1 MAGSDQTRTTTG
13 WRTASKFYRRPP
25 GLGWLLALLLVPL
38 LLGAIGYATLEKSK
52 KETNPPS
59 VNASPTLNVPSV
71 TAPNATVPGV
81 SFAPLSITR
90 NGNDITLSGDLP
102 DGAAKA
108 SLLDGVKGALGPGVN
123 VVDNLNIK
131 PGVNTPDFSGLG
143 SVLKAAAPIPD
154 FNFKLNG
161 DTITLTGTAV
171 SDDERAAVEAAARAA
186 WPNMTISNQI
196 QVKPAPAPVAGAGC
210 ANLQADVT
218 GLLTRPINYDTNVF
232 TLAAPEQ
239 QMLSRVAD
247 RLKSCP
253 TSNVTVTGYTD
264 NVGNDAIN
272 IPLST
277 NRAKTVADYLVSQGV
292 ASDHITSKGLA
303 SADPIAS
310 NDTPD
315 GRAANRRVVIT
326 VS

>member
-1 MAGSDQTRTTTG
+1 M
-13 WRTASKFYRRPP
+13 
-25 GLGWLLALLLVPL
+25 LALLLVPL
-38 LLGAIGYATLEKSK
+38 LLGTIGYATVDKSK
-52 KETNPPS
+52 RETNPPS
-59 VNASPTLNVPSV
+59 VNASPTLSVPSV
-71 TAPNATVPGV
+71 TTPNATVPGV

-131 PGVNTPDFSGLG
+131 PGVNIPAFSGLG

-161 DTITLTGTAV
+161 DTITLTGTTA
-171 SDDERAAVEAAARAA
+171 SDDERAAVEAAAKAA

-196 QVKPAPAPVAGAGC
+196 QVNPAPAPVAGAGC

-239 QMLSRVAD
+239 QMLSG
-247 RLKSCP
+247 SP
-253 TSNVTVTGYTD
+253 TG
-264 NVGNDAIN
+264 
-272 IPLST
+272 
-277 NRAKTVADYLVSQGV
+277 
-292 ASDHITSKGLA
+292 
-303 SADPIAS
+303 
-310 NDTPD
+310 
-315 GRAANRRVVIT
+315 
-326 VS
+326 